1 VARFNLVEEL
11 GALIEA
17 LDREKLDYAVCGG
30 LALALHGHPRATMD
44 LDLMVIPTQLADASR
59 VARELGF
66 DVPARKMIFGLR
78 TGTPREMQRVSKL
91 DAASGEMLSL
101 DLIVVMGDL
110 EPIWADRVEIDT
122 GSRVMVAV
130 SRDGLIAMKRIAGR
144 PKDLLDIAMLEG
156 TADDEPE

>member
-1 VARFNLVEEL
+1 MARFNLVEEL